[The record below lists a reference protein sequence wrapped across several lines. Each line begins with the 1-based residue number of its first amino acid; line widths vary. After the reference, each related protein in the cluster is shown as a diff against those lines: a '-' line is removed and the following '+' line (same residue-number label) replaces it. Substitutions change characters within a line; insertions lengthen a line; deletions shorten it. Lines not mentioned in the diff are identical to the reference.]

1 MPGPSPA
8 PGPGGMLAAVG
19 VSKSFDGTHALVDV
33 TFEARAGA
41 INVLVGEN
49 GAGKSTLM
57 KILSGAEQPD
67 SGHIRYRGATTV
79 FQSLRDALSQG
90 IGVIHQELSLL
101 HNLSIAEN
109 IFAGRELRR
118 RRVFV
123 DLAAERD
130 RAAALL
136 ARLGQHIDPGRLA
149 GELPVGQQ
157 QLVEIA
163 KALAGDLRV
172 LIMDEPTSALSS
184 AETDVLFEVMRDLRA
199 KGMTIIY
206 ISHRLEELRRIG
218 DSVTVLRDGAVVAH
232 RPASEASTE
241 WITGQM
247 VGRELAERSA
257 REPGEPGPEVLRVT
271 GLDVPALRGT
281 PVHDVSLSLRAGEI
295 AGIYGLLGAGRTE
308 LLECLTGAR
317 PQSAGEI
324 TICGAP
330 CAGRTVASRLAQGL
344 AMVPEDRQRDGLV
357 QTLTVRDNMVLA
369 SLRQLTRW
377 RLISGRQARSQAGG
391 QAGHLGI
398 KMPGLNAPIT
408 VLSGGNQQKVVLAR
422 ALATRPK
429 VLLLDEPTRGVDVG
443 ARAEIF
449 KIVGALARQGMGVVF
464 TSSDLAEVLS
474 LADRV
479 LVMARG
485 RITAEFSAAEASEG
499 EIARAA
505 SADLD
510 SQVSR

>member
-1 MPGPSPA
+1 MSGQPSA
-8 PGPGGMLAAVG
+8 PGRDVMLAAAG
-19 VSKSFDGTHALVDV
+19 VSKSFDGTHALRDV
-33 TFEARAGA
+33 TFEAHAAA

-67 SGHIRYRGATTV
+67 AGHIRYRGTTTV

-90 IGVIHQELSLL
+90 IGVIHQELSLIP
-101 HNLSIAEN
+101 NLSIAEN

-136 ARLGQHIDPGRLA
+136 ARLGQRIDPSRLA
-149 GELPVGQQ
+149 GDLPVGQR

-184 AETDVLFEVMRDLRA
+184 AETGVLFEVMRDLRA

-232 RPASEASTE
+232 RLASEASTE

-247 VGRELAERSA
+247 VGRELAELSG
-257 REPGEPGPEVLRVT
+257 REPGEPGAEVLRVT

-281 PVHDVSLSLRAGEI
+281 SVHGVSLSLSAGEI
-295 AGIYGLLGAGRTE
+295 VGIYGLLGAGRTE

-317 PQSAGEI
+317 PQSAGDI

-330 CAGRTVASRLAQGL
+330 CAGPTVASRLAQGL
-344 AMVPEDRQRDGLV
+344 AMVTEDRQRDGLV

-377 RLISGRQARSQAGG
+377 RLISARRARSQAGG
-391 QAGHLGI
+391 QARDLGI
-398 KMPGLNAPIT
+398 KTPGLNAPIT
-408 VLSGGNQQKVVLAR
+408 ALSGGNQQKVVLAR
-422 ALATRPK
+422 ALATRPR

-449 KIVGALARQGMGVVF
+449 KIIGALARQGMGVIF

-485 RITAEFSAAEASEG
+485 QITAEFSGAEATEG

-505 SADLD
+505 SADID